1 MAKSKRTKACD
12 ISPKV
17 KKIVFER
24 DRGNCVLCGR
34 RGNPNAHYK
43 KRSQGGLGIPENVV
57 TLCPDCHYQE
67 DFGQN
72 SKWYEERIKE
82 YLKSYYGEEWKE
94 EDLVYKK
101 WKGT

>member
-1 MAKSKRTKACD
+1 MAKSKRAKACD

-17 KKIVFER
+17 KLIVLER
-24 DRGNCVLCGR
+24 DNGRCILCGR

-82 YLKSYYGEEWKE
+82 YLKSYYGEEWNE
-94 EDLVYKK
+94 ENLIYRKY
-101 WKGT
+101 